1 MSKDIQS
8 VFSDI
13 DELVTRLEEN
23 TTESSMIPQS
33 DISIISVEDWTWVG
47 HQFHKLLHL
56 EDGCEVN
63 GWVTPCTTKN
73 QYFMEIIRSKDGIT
87 ISGYPQATFTSN
99 SKKEALDRVDN
110 MLIEYI
116 KMKL

>member
-56 EDGCEVN
+56 ENGYEVN
-63 GWVTPCTTKN
+63 GWVTPCTTEN
-73 QYFMEIIRSKDGIT
+73 QYFAEIVCSKDGEIGC
-87 ISGYPQATFTSN
+87 SYPQITFTAG
-99 SKKEALDRVDN
+99 SKIAALDRADK
-110 MLIEYI
+110 MITKFI
-116 KMKL
+116 KM